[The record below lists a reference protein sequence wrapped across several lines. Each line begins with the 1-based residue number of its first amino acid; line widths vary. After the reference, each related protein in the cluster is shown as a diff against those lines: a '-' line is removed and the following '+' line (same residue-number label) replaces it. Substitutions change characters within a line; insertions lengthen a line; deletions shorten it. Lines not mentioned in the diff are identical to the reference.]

1 MHKLDGVA
9 FVHLHI
15 AQRGS
20 PHDPAIVFDHD
31 RPRIELELAQHIE
44 QRRPGGDSLAFSI
57 DYDIHSRI
65 LRAASAGSTSSHRA
79 RIAATP

>member
-1 MHKLDGVA
+1 MHELDGVA

-20 PHDPAIVFDHD
+20 PHNSAIVLDHD
-31 RPRIELELAQHIE
+31 RPWIELELAQHIE
-44 QRRPGGDSLAFSI
+44 QRRPGRDSLVFSI
-57 DYDIHSRI
+57 DYDIHFRI
-65 LRAASAGSTSSHRA
+65 LRAASTGSASSHRA